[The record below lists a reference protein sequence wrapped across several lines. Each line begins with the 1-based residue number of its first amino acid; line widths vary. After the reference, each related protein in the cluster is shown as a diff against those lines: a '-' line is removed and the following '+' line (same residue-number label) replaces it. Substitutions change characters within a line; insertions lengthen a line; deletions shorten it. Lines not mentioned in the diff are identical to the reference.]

1 MNGMRLNRSGLNMS
15 RLNASLL
22 NASGIGAMGCKGK
35 ATMEDRIMES
45 MVLWYDLA
53 KQGATNEGMAADP
66 RIIDHSGN
74 GHHAACHN
82 FAWSGMS
89 GIGGYLYDFMN
100 WNFNSGLFV
109 MERKSTSVHVDGRNE
124 GSTKDTFL
132 EKYLKSD
139 DNTGTFT
146 FPSFKIRV
154 QNPNGF
160 PICSDYYYNGTSA
173 DVFDLSESG
182 TYTIPERTY
191 EVDESMSNKSIALRF
206 RIDTAKADAGTDYSN
221 MNVTIELLPEYPG
234 ALVSDG
240 VDDYAVVEGLPIL
253 TKERGYTVVAKRMF
267 IEYNRRKSLVSKC
280 THWLEESEGG
290 INGAFNIQSNG
301 SAVTYSFG
309 KFNNNVPGMNE
320 DVIYQTSKLCN
331 GTLISIGDK
340 EDTDQMAFFSINRG
354 TTWYTK
360 AALCSFLLFDRDLTD
375 EEIEWVK
382 TNLMSE

>member
-45 MVLWYDLA
+45 MVLWYDIG

-74 GHHAACHN
+74 GRHAACHN

-100 WNFNSGLFV
+100 WTFIDELFV
-109 MERKSTSVHVDGRNE
+109 AERTSTSVHVDGRNE
-124 GSTKDTFL
+124 GVTTSTFI
-132 EKYLKSD
+132 EIYLKGND
-139 DNTGTFT
+139 DIGTFN

-160 PICSDYYYNGTSA
+160 PICSDYYYNGTFA

-182 TYTIPERTY
+182 EYTIPERTY
-191 EVDESMSNKSIALRF
+191 EVDESMSNKRIALRF
-206 RIDTAKADAGTDYSN
+206 RIDNTKADAGTDYSN

-240 VDDYAVVEGLPIL
+240 VDDYCLVEGLPL
-253 TKERGYTVVAKRMF
+253 LNKEDGYTVIAKRDF
-267 IEYNRRKSLVSKC
+267 LDEYSTGTSDLRNLAGKYSNWV
-280 THWLEESEGG
+280 TD
-290 INGAFNIQSNG
+290 GAFLFEYQNNGIGNASSFGFYNHVDIPKSGITYQTKQLYNGENISYG
-301 SAVTYSFG
+301 SFTDTDRMIMFTARTNAGYTKYALYSFIL
-309 KFNNNVPGMNE
+309 FN
-320 DVIYQTSKLCN
+320 
-331 GTLISIGDK
+331 
-340 EDTDQMAFFSINRG
+340 
-354 TTWYTK
+354 
-360 AALCSFLLFDRDLTD
+360 RDLSTD
-375 EEIEWVK
+375 EIEWVK

>member
-35 ATMEDRIMES
+35 ATMEDRIRES

-100 WNFNSGLFV
+100 WNFNGELFV
-109 MERKSTSVHVDGRNE
+109 MERTSTSVHVDGRNE
-124 GSTKDTFL
+124 GVKTATFL
-132 EKYLKSD
+132 EKYLKSGED
-139 DNTGTFT
+139 TGTFT
-146 FPSFKIRV
+146 FPSLKIRV

-160 PICSDYYYNGTSA
+160 PICSDYYYNALSI

-191 EVDESMSNKSIALRF
+191 EVDENMSNKSIALRF
-206 RIDTAKADAGTDYSN
+206 RIDTTKADAGTDYSK

-240 VDDYAVVEGLPIL
+240 VDDYAQTQPFHIPKEFTVMWDVDWLGEGTSVDSGFVKPNSFFVYRGNSADNIIAFINNVASYDSIPKDTFCISGL
-253 TKERGYTVVAKRMF
+253 TAYDK
-267 IEYNRRKSLVSKC
+267 EYNAVALTDAQDVNESTDYLGIFRGSVNSDVVS
-280 THWLEESEGG
+280 
-290 INGAFNIQSNG
+290 
-301 SAVTYSFG
+301 
-309 KFNNNVPGMNE
+309 
-320 DVIYQTSKLCN
+320 
-331 GTLISIGDK
+331 
-340 EDTDQMAFFSINRG
+340 MAFR
-354 TTWYTK
+354 K
-360 AALCSFLLFDRDLTD
+360 FLLFDRVLTL

>member
-100 WNFNSGLFV
+100 WNFNGGLFV
-109 MERKSTSVHVDGRNE
+109 MERTSTSVHVDGRNE
-124 GSTKDTFL
+124 GVTTATFL
-132 EKYLKSD
+132 EKYMKSGED
-139 DNTGTFT
+139 TGTFT
-146 FPSFKIRV
+146 FPSLKIRV

-160 PICSDYYYNGTSA
+160 PICSDYWYNGLPT

-191 EVDESMSNKSIALRF
+191 EVDESMSNKNIVLRF

-221 MNVTIELLPEYPG
+221 MNVTIELLPEYPN
-234 ALVSDG
+234 ALVFDG
-240 VDDYAVVEGLPIL
+240 VDDMCNSQLFQMDNFAVFIDLDFISNEQNYSSGVYKSNNFNVYYKKDNVLNIYLNNNNTANILQRNDIFYVDNQGLVVFKDGTTYNIPAENYEGHGRSNL
-253 TKERGYTVVAKRMF
+253 Y
-267 IEYNRRKSLVSKC
+267 
-280 THWLEESEGG
+280 
-290 INGAFNIQSNG
+290 INGANNSYIQ
-301 SAVTYSFG
+301 F
-309 KFNNNVPGMNE
+309 
-320 DVIYQTSKLCN
+320 
-331 GTLISIGDK
+331 
-340 EDTDQMAFFSINRG
+340 AFRRM
-354 TTWYTK
+354 
-360 AALCSFLLFDRDLTD
+360 LLFDRVLTL

>member
-35 ATMEDRIMES
+35 ATMEDRIRES
-45 MVLWYDLA
+45 MVVWYDLA

-100 WNFNSGLFV
+100 WNFNGRLFV
-109 MERKSTSVHVDGRNE
+109 MERTSTSVHVDGRNE
-124 GSTKDTFL
+124 GVTTATFL
-132 EKYLKSD
+132 EKYLKRGED
-139 DNTGTFT
+139 TGTFT
-146 FPSFKIRV
+146 FPSLKIRV

-160 PICSDYYYNGTSA
+160 PICSDYYYNGLST

-191 EVDESMSNKSIALRF
+191 EVDESMSNKSIVLRF
-206 RIDTAKADAGTDYSN
+206 RINTTKADAGTDYSK

-240 VDDYAVVEGLPIL
+240 VDDYAQTQPFHIPKEFTVMWDVDWLGEGTSANSGFVKPNSFFVYRGDSADNIIAFINNVASYDFIPKDTFCISGL
-253 TKERGYTVVAKRMF
+253 TAYDK
-267 IEYNRRKSLVSKC
+267 EYNAVALTDAQDVNESTDYLGIFRGSVNSDVVS
-280 THWLEESEGG
+280 
-290 INGAFNIQSNG
+290 
-301 SAVTYSFG
+301 
-309 KFNNNVPGMNE
+309 
-320 DVIYQTSKLCN
+320 
-331 GTLISIGDK
+331 
-340 EDTDQMAFFSINRG
+340 MAFR
-354 TTWYTK
+354 K
-360 AALCSFLLFDRDLTD
+360 FLLFDRVLTL

>member
-100 WNFNSGLFV
+100 WIFNAGLFV
-109 MERKSTSVHVDGRNE
+109 MERTSTSVHVDGRNE
-124 GSTKDTFL
+124 GSTKNTFL

-240 VDDYAVVEGLPIL
+240 VDDYAVVTGLPIL
-253 TKERGYTVVAKRMF
+253 TKEKGYTVVAKRKHLSFTSCIANKSESNQCIGGF
-267 IEYNRRKSLVSKC
+267 IFEQEASTGQYAR
-280 THWLEESEGG
+280 
-290 INGAFNIQSNG
+290 
-301 SAVTYSFG
+301 SFG
-309 KFNNNVPGMNE
+309 SINQITFVS
-320 DVIYQTSKLCN
+320 DDISFQTSKKYCEQ
-331 GTLISIGDK
+331 TLNVGDS
-340 EDTDQMAFFSINRG
+340 EDTEIMTLFLLNNSYCASA
-354 TTWYTK
+354 TYS
-360 AALCSFLLFDRDLTD
+360 LLLFDRDLTD